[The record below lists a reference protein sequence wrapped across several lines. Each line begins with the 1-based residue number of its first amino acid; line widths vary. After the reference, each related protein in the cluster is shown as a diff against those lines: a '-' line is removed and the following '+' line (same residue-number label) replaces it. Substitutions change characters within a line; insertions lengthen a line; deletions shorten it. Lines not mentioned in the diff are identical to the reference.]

1 MKDMPGSFAY
11 YWLRKGIDKMA
22 AIYWLIAFVV
32 LLGIEA
38 ATMALTTIWFAGG
51 ALVAFVL
58 ALLGVSVQV
67 QLAAFVIVSFIL
79 LFFTRPF
86 ALKYVNHNTVKTN
99 SESLIGKYAKVT
111 SEVNNTE
118 GTGAAVL
125 NGQEWTARAEDDG
138 NIYPVGTLVEVKDIR
153 GVKLIVSETQEEA

>member
-11 YWLRKGIDKMA
+11 YWLRRGIDKMA

-99 SESLIGKYAKVT
+99 SESLIGKHAKVT
-111 SEVNNTE
+111 TEVNNTE

-125 NGQEWTARAEDDG
+125 NGQEWTARSADDNTVIEAG
-138 NIYPVGTLVEVKDIR
+138 QLARVVRIE
-153 GVKLIVSETQEEA
+153 GVKLIVREKEEK

>member
-1 MKDMPGSFAY
+1 
-11 YWLRKGIDKMA
+11 MA

-67 QLAAFVIVSFIL
+67 Q
-79 LFFTRPF
+79 
-86 ALKYVNHNTVKTN
+86 
-99 SESLIGKYAKVT
+99 
-111 SEVNNTE
+111 
-118 GTGAAVL
+118 
-125 NGQEWTARAEDDG
+125 
-138 NIYPVGTLVEVKDIR
+138 
-153 GVKLIVSETQEEA
+153 

>member
-1 MKDMPGSFAY
+1 MKDMLGSFAY
-11 YWLRKGIDKMA
+11 DWLRKGIDKMA
-22 AIYWLIAFVV
+22 AIYWLIGFVV

-51 ALVAFVL
+51 ALAAFIL
-58 ALLGVSVQV
+58 ALLGAGVEV
-67 QLAAFVIVSFIL
+67 QLAVFVIVSFAL

-86 ALKYVNHNTVKTN
+86 ALKYVNRNTVKTN
-99 SESLIGKYAKVT
+99 SESLIGKHAKVT
-111 SEVNNTE
+111 AEVNNRE

-138 NIYPVGTLVEVKDIR
+138 NIYSVGTLVEVKDIR
-153 GVKLIVSETQEEA
+153 GVKLIVSETQEEM

>member
-38 ATMALTTIWFAGG
+38 ATTIWFAGG

-99 SESLIGKYAKVT
+99 SESLIGKHAKVT
-111 SEVNNTE
+111 TEVNNTE

-138 NIYPVGTLVEVKDIR
+138 KIYPAGTLVEVKDIR

>member
-1 MKDMPGSFAY
+1 MKDMLGSFAY

-99 SESLIGKYAKVT
+99 SESLIGKHAKVT

-118 GTGAAVL
+118 GTPNRQGRQSMTDR
-125 NGQEWTARAEDDG
+125 NGRREPKTTERF
-138 NIYPVGTLVEVKDIR
+138 IR
-153 GVKLIVSETQEEA
+153 PAHSWK